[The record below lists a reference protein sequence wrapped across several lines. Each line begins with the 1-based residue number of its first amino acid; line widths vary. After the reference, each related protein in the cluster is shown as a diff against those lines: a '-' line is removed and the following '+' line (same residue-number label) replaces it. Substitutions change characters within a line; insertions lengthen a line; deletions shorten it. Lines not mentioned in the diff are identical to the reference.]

1 MRVLLHVCC
10 GPCSLM
16 PVRLLREEG
25 HEVTGYFANPN
36 IHPVS
41 EYLRRRETME
51 EAAARLELPVIWQD
65 DVYSLEGWLAF
76 VHEQGLADNRD
87 GARCRYCWTARL
99 LLTAAVAAE
108 RGFEAF
114 CTSLLYSR
122 YQRNDIIAEEGE
134 AAAARLRRNS
144 GPEDASP
151 VFLRRDFRPAWQE
164 GVDLAKAW
172 GLYRQPYC
180 GCVFSEAERYAKK
193 LRRLRE
199 QAPSVSG
206 GHP

>member
-1 MRVLLHVCC
+1 MRVLLHMCC

-25 HEVTGYFANPN
+25 HEVTGLFANPN
-36 IHPVS
+36 IQPVA
-41 EYLRRRETME
+41 EYLRRREAAE
-51 EAAARLELPVIWQD
+51 QAARRLDMPVLWRD
-65 DVYSLEGWLAF
+65 DVYSLEGWLAH

-87 GARCRYCWTARL
+87 GARCRYCWASRL

-108 RGFEAF
+108 YGFDAF
-114 CTSLLYSR
+114 CSSLLYSR
-122 YQRNDIIAEEGE
+122 YQRNEVIAEEGE
-134 AAAARLRRNS
+134 AAAVRMRRAA
-144 GPEDASP
+144 GPDAP

-164 GVDLAKAW
+164 GVELSREW

-193 LRRLRE
+193 MRRLQEACRT
-199 QAPSVSG
+199 QTA
-206 GHP
+206 